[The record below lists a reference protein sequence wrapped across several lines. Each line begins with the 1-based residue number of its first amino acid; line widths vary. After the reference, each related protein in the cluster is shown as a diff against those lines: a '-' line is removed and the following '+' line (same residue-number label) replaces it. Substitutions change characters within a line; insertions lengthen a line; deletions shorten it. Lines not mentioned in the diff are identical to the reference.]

1 MRENAQFSFDIK
13 TPNFSYPFNTT
24 WSSLLLTLGLCL
36 VHNLLKTPKF
46 TSISIF
52 RASIFTICK
61 KGWNSSIFLFISSLA
76 PLFCRIPKLGLQRE
90 FSGGLKPSA
99 AAQITC
105 WPSTAPQYRW
115 LGRPAGLLRG
125 EGSACSPVAVEV
137 VVILSSE
144 NSVGTRKNFNVDW
157 PVGSSRAPKSPT
169 RALVQRAKRRRREKR
184 QTPGHHNNKSPAQ
197 F

>member
-1 MRENAQFSFDIK
+1 MISKLQFFL
-13 TPNFSYPFNTT
+13 PFQDNLIFIVAHT
-24 WSSLLLTLGLCL
+24 WSLSCSQPLE
-36 VHNLLKTPKF
+36 TPKF

-52 RASIFTICK
+52 RPQFSLFVKRGEIRLFSCLSRAS
-61 KGWNSSIFLFISSLA
+61 

-90 FSGGLKPSA
+90 FSGGLKPSAA

-137 VVILSSE
+137 VVILSE

-169 RALVQRAKRRRREKR
+169 RAAVVQRAKRRREKR

>member
-1 MRENAQFSFDIK
+1 MLKHLSLSQ
-13 TPNFSYPFNTT
+13 
-24 WSSLLLTLGLCL
+24 SSQPLGSRI
-36 VHNLLKTPKF
+36 HF
-46 TSISIF
+46 EISIF
-52 RASIFTICK
+52 RPQFSLFVKRGEIRLFSCLSRAS
-61 KGWNSSIFLFISSLA
+61 

-99 AAQITC
+99 AAAQITC
-105 WPSTAPQYRW
+105 WPSRAALQYRW
-115 LGRPAGLLRG
+115 LGRPAGLLR

-137 VVILSSE
+137 VVILSE

-169 RALVQRAKRRRREKR
+169 RAAMVQRAKRRREKR